1 MIYNSFNFILLFP
14 FLFILYYTIPARYQK
29 GRNLYLL
36 ATSYL
41 LYVQWKPIS
50 ILVLLGITIVAYYTA
65 ICIGKEKTSK
75 KMLYAG
81 VLLVLAPL
89 LFFKYFNFANDIL
102 ESILQQ
108 LGLKFQLHGLNWF
121 VPIGISFYTFQALGY
136 IWDVYYKK
144 QKAEKNFL
152 TFALFLSFFPSIIS
166 GPINKASI
174 IIPQIKKIRPYFDY
188 SKAVDG
194 LKLLLWGMFM
204 KVVVADRIALYV
216 DVVLPNYENYTG
228 ITCLIASLLYSIQIY
243 SDFAGYSLMAIGVG
257 KTLGFELT
265 ENFRRPY
272 FAYSVTEFWHRW
284 HISLSTWLK
293 DYIYIPLGGSR
304 CGKLKNYWNIFI
316 TFLVSGIWHGANWTF
331 IVWGAIHGFCQ
342 IIEKMLGEQKCNYG
356 LLGKILKIILTF
368 FIINFAWIFFRMP
381 TLQDAISLV
390 TRIFDVSLPRTIF
403 LPNNSDLLFIIMSIA
418 LLFSKDYLDEF
429 KPNISFFNN
438 KKRIIRWTSYMIIF
452 VIIMLTGVFGADQFI
467 YANF

>member
-65 ICIGKEKTSK
+65 ICIDKEKEKTSK

-89 LFFKYFNFANDIL
+89 LFLKYFNFANDIL
-102 ESILQQ
+102 QSILQQ
-108 LGLKFQLHGLNWF
+108 LGLKFQLYGLNWF

-152 TFALFLSFFPSIIS
+152 TFALFLSFFPSIVS
-166 GPINKASI
+166 GPINKASLM
-174 IIPQIKKIRPYFDY
+174 IPQLKKIRPYFDY

-228 ITCLIASLLYSIQIY
+228 ITCLIASLLYSIQI
-243 SDFAGYSLMAIGVG
+243 S
-257 KTLGFELT
+257 
-265 ENFRRPY
+265 
-272 FAYSVTEFWHRW
+272 
-284 HISLSTWLK
+284 
-293 DYIYIPLGGSR
+293 
-304 CGKLKNYWNIFI
+304 
-316 TFLVSGIWHGANWTF
+316 
-331 IVWGAIHGFCQ
+331 
-342 IIEKMLGEQKCNYG
+342 
-356 LLGKILKIILTF
+356 
-368 FIINFAWIFFRMP
+368 
-381 TLQDAISLV
+381 
-390 TRIFDVSLPRTIF
+390 
-403 LPNNSDLLFIIMSIA
+403 
-418 LLFSKDYLDEF
+418 
-429 KPNISFFNN
+429 
-438 KKRIIRWTSYMIIF
+438 
-452 VIIMLTGVFGADQFI
+452 
-467 YANF
+467 

>member
-136 IWDVYYKK
+136 IWDVYY
-144 QKAEKNFL
+144 
-152 TFALFLSFFPSIIS
+152 FFSEI
-166 GPINKASI
+166 
-174 IIPQIKKIRPYFDY
+174 F
-188 SKAVDG
+188 V
-194 LKLLLWGMFM
+194 LLLYDSFW
-204 KVVVADRIALYV
+204 
-216 DVVLPNYENYTG
+216 
-228 ITCLIASLLYSIQIY
+228 
-243 SDFAGYSLMAIGVG
+243 
-257 KTLGFELT
+257 
-265 ENFRRPY
+265 
-272 FAYSVTEFWHRW
+272 VT
-284 HISLSTWLK
+284 I
-293 DYIYIPLGGSR
+293 
-304 CGKLKNYWNIFI
+304 
-316 TFLVSGIWHGANWTF
+316 
-331 IVWGAIHGFCQ
+331 
-342 IIEKMLGEQKCNYG
+342 
-356 LLGKILKIILTF
+356 KI
-368 FIINFAWIFFRMP
+368 
-381 TLQDAISLV
+381 
-390 TRIFDVSLPRTIF
+390 
-403 LPNNSDLLFIIMSIA
+403 
-418 LLFSKDYLDEF
+418 
-429 KPNISFFNN
+429 
-438 KKRIIRWTSYMIIF
+438 
-452 VIIMLTGVFGADQFI
+452 
-467 YANF
+467 